1 LVREMT
7 NELTRRVASYGA
19 QLHYEAIAPEAIE
32 RAKQL
37 LLDFIGVA
45 LGGAALWPE
54 REAMLRSV
62 VVLAASASGDSTVVG
77 QSAGFVRQYAAWL
90 NGAFAH
96 SMDFDDTH
104 REAIMHVGAP
114 VFPALLAVGED
125 ATGVEFLRA
134 IVAGYEV
141 AGQLGTAHGDRVH
154 LRGFHPTATTGV
166 FASTA
171 AAGSLMGLEPEVIED
186 ALGLALSLAGATQQ
200 FGEGGGANKPVQV
213 GLAAH
218 NALVA
223 LAMAQAGVPGAKQ
236 ALEGRFGYYATF
248 AEPGSDLDRVHF
260 DLESPSQV
268 LRVGMKP
275 YPCCRYSHGT
285 IDGVREIVRREGLRP
300 DDIEAI
306 DVTLPPAGFGLVG
319 ASPETKRRPAA
330 LVDAQFSV
338 YFAAAVAASQP
349 AYSWD
354 SYALLDAPGVRRM
367 MDRVTVSAS
376 ESLSEMQTRLAVR
389 AKGGAW
395 TLDVPLPRGEPE
407 TSLRWEELEAK
418 FRSLALR
425 TFDDARCDAIVGAVK
440 RLEMLG
446 SVREL
451 TGLLRT

>member
-1 LVREMT
+1 
-7 NELTRRVASYGA
+7 
-19 QLHYEAIAPEAIE
+19 
-32 RAKQL
+32 
-37 LLDFIGVA
+37 
-45 LGGAALWPE
+45 
-54 REAMLRSV
+54 
-62 VVLAASASGDSTVVG
+62 
-77 QSAGFVRQYAAWL
+77 
-90 NGAFAH
+90 
-96 SMDFDDTH
+96 
-104 REAIMHVGAP
+104 
-114 VFPALLAVGED
+114 
-125 ATGVEFLRA
+125 
-134 IVAGYEV
+134 
-141 AGQLGTAHGDRVH
+141 
-154 LRGFHPTATTGV
+154 
-166 FASTA
+166 
-171 AAGSLMGLEPEVIED
+171 
-186 ALGLALSLAGATQQ
+186 
-200 FGEGGGANKPVQV
+200 
-213 GLAAH
+213 
-218 NALVA
+218 VA
-223 LAMAQAGVPGAKQ
+223 LAMAQSGISGSKQ

-260 DLESPSQV
+260 DLESPSEV

-285 IDGVREIVRREGLRP
+285 IDGVREIVRREGLKA

-319 ASPETKRRPAA
+319 ASPESKRRPAA

-395 TLDVPLPRGEPE
+395 AMDVPLPKGEPE
-407 TSLRWEELEAK
+407 TPLSWEELEAK
-418 FRSLALR
+418 FRSLAVR

-451 TGLLRT
+451 TSLLRV